1 MTVAT
6 PAWDTSG
13 SIGITPYGFWR
24 LSHGFWK
31 DWDGSG
37 RQANAWGD
45 QDPTTRDPFR
55 TDSVQKWVLDNPLAM
70 PNGGGWDIRPD
81 APDRVWQVTTGS
93 GRRTTTGENEDITLG
108 EARGL
113 RGGGQ
118 TALAGAARAAMLNVL
133 NGNDELAR
141 PGAQWENEGYR

>member
-1 MTVAT
+1 
-6 PAWDTSG
+6 
-13 SIGITPYGFWR
+13 
-24 LSHGFWK
+24 
-31 DWDGSG
+31 
-37 RQANAWGD
+37 
-45 QDPTTRDPFR
+45 
-55 TDSVQKWVLDNPLAM
+55 M

-81 APDRVWQVTTGS
+81 ASDRVWQVTTGS
-93 GRRTTTGENEDITLG
+93 GQRTTTTAEDKDITLG
-108 EARGL
+108 EVPGL